1 MGDRTDDTR
10 KLLKLFGI
18 TVTEYEERMR
28 TLMERRRQG
37 PLPPDQEE
45 DIRREAAQRT
55 ADLHKALR
63 EITNHVYQLQ
73 SDALME
79 LVAKAPEDHLQA

>member
-1 MGDRTDDTR
+1 
-10 KLLKLFGI
+10 
-18 TVTEYEERMR
+18 
-28 TLMERRRQG
+28 
-37 PLPPDQEE
+37 LPPDQEE

-79 LVAKAPEDHLQA
+79 LVAKAPEDPLQA

>member
-1 MGDRTDDTR
+1 MVDRTAETR

-28 TLMERRRQG
+28 RLMERRRG
-37 PLPPDQEE
+37 GSLSPDQEE
-45 DIRREAAQRT
+45 DLRREAAQRT

-79 LVAKAPEDHLQA
+79 LVAKAPEEPPKE

>member
-1 MGDRTDDTR
+1 MVDRTTETR

-18 TVTEYEERMR
+18 TVTDYEERMR
-28 TLMERRRQG
+28 SLMDRRRQG
-37 PLPPDQEE
+37 PLPTDQEE
-45 DIRREAAQRT
+45 ELRHEAAQRT

-79 LVAKAPEDHLQA
+79 LVARAPGEPPSK